1 MRKIII
7 TSCSQRKKTNENLLP
22 AIERYNGPSFYL
34 LRKYIKQSP
43 NDLDIYILSAKFGLL
58 AYKTK
63 IPFYEQKL
71 TKEQSADL
79 SVIALAQINQIF
91 TKSKKQKEIFINL
104 GSLYLEAFEP
114 ALSRISKHNLITYAK
129 GSSGKRLA
137 EMYDWLYGKN
147 SSLHNEQIN
156 EVVEKEAVIQGVRFT
171 VTEAEI
177 HQIVQKEISQKG
189 KKDLEK
195 FQSWFVPVDDLKVSP
210 KWLISQLTDLPVSKF
225 HSDQARKVLQKRFFC
240 RFERRTRRNAKK
252 TK

>member
-7 TSCSQRKKTNENLLP
+7 TSCSQRKKISENLLP
-22 AIERYNGPSFYL
+22 AIERYDGPNFCL

-58 AYKTK
+58 FHKTE
-63 IPFYEQKL
+63 IPYYEQRLSK
-71 TKEQSADL
+71 KQFSDL
-79 SVIALAQINQIF
+79 SSLAVTQVNQVF
-91 TKSKKQKEIFINL
+91 RKSKKQKEIFINL
-104 GSLYLEAFEP
+104 GSLYLETFEC
-114 ALSRISKHNLITYAK
+114 AINKISKHNSITYAK

-137 EMYDWLYGKN
+137 EMYNWLYGKN

-156 EVVEKEAVIQGVRFT
+156 VIEKEAVIQRIRFT

-195 FQSWFVPVDDLKVSP
+195 FQSWFVPVDGFKVSP
-210 KWLISQLTDLPVSKF
+210 KWLVSQLTDLPVSKF
-225 HSDQARKVLQKRFFC
+225 HSDQARKVLQKLGIKVQRI
-240 RFERRTRRNAKK
+240 
-252 TK
+252 